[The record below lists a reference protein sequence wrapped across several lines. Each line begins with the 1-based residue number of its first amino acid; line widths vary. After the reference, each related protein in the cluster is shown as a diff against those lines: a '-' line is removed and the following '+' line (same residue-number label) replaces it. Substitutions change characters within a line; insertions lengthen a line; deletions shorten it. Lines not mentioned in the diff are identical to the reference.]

1 MKLMEIFIILIINI
15 IESYEWSSPCENTTD
30 PTGYESCKKRNTE
43 YIYEACCYME
53 ATQNGEYEP
62 ECVEVSRDDVRNKG
76 DVEKTRQ
83 KILEGKY
90 WVNNND
96 AYDSI
101 DKLICSSDY
110 MFLSIYL
117 LFLIFLLKLLK
128 TKTFI
133 SLYFFTD

>member
-1 MKLMEIFIILIINI
+1 ME
-15 IESYEWSSPCENTTD
+15 T
-30 PTGYESCKKRNTE
+30 
-43 YIYEACCYME
+43 
-53 ATQNGEYEP
+53 TQNGEYEP

-90 WVNNND
+90 WEKNND
-96 AYDSI
+96 TYDSI

-110 MFLSIYL
+110 MFISIYL

>member
-62 ECVEVSRDDVRNKG
+62 ECVDVSRDDVRNKE
-76 DVEKTRQ
+76 DVEKTRL
-83 KILEGKY
+83 KILDGIY
-90 WVNNND
+90 WEKD
-96 AYDSI
+96 DEKYDSI
-101 DKLICSSDY
+101 DKLICSSNY
-110 MFLSIYL
+110 ILTTIFLL
-117 LFLIFLLKLLK
+117 LLIFLL
-128 TKTFI
+128 
-133 SLYFFTD
+133 